1 MIILKTIKTENMT
14 TIENFLREKLNNFIS
29 YCEKTIGTENKL
41 YPQIKQLVG
50 NERGL
55 INYAEY
61 LSKAAKLDAKTKKYY
76 FEESTIVDYLENNGF
91 KKVDLVKVDNN
102 EFIPKL
108 KRYLEMF
115 VNVICT

>member
-1 MIILKTIKTENMT
+1 MT
-14 TIENFLREKLNNFIS
+14 TTTENFLREKLNNFIL
-29 YCEKTIGTENKL
+29 YCEGTIGVNNKL

-61 LSKAAKLDAKTKKYY
+61 LSKAAKIDPKTKKYY
-76 FEESTIVDYLENNGF
+76 FEEPTIVDYLENNGF
-91 KKVDLVKVDNN
+91 KKIDLAKIDDNK
-102 EFIPKL
+102 FIPKL

-115 VNVICT
+115 VNVICL